1 MNLSRAL
8 VPAFAF
14 CCLLPVACRSMP
26 DGPDDDGG
34 GRAVRADV
42 AAEDEKPPASG
53 EKGGEKAAAK
63 EGDDPQKKAEDK
75 AEELRKKEHEL
86 DYARRALK
94 LARLDQE
101 SAGREAQNAVADA
114 EFELKEALD
123 AREHYRTVE
132 SPLKVTE
139 ETLGIERAQE
149 FRERQ
154 SQELAELEAMY
165 QQEDLATLTKE
176 LVLRRSKMD
185 LVLADKALAIENQQ
199 LADLQAHGIPKK
211 TRELEQATVKAEKK
225 LAEAKAK
232 LARQAS
238 SKELEL
244 LKAEHA
250 VEDHERAVVKLKK
263 ELERAQE
270 KARAAPADAEAG
282 EAARP

>member
-8 VPAFAF
+8 VPAFAL
-14 CCLLPVACRSMP
+14 CCLLPVACRSTP
-26 DGPDDDGG
+26 GLTAE
-34 GRAVRADV
+34 GRAVRAEV
-42 AAEDEKPPASG
+42 ASEDEKKPAS
-53 EKGGEKAAAK
+53 GEKAAAK
-63 EGDDPQKKAEDK
+63 EGKEGEDPKKKAEDK
-75 AEELRKKEHEL
+75 ADELRKKEHEL
-86 DYARRALK
+86 DYARRGLK

-123 AREHYRTVE
+123 AREHYRAVE
-132 SPLKVTE
+132 SPLKVNE

-149 FRERQ
+149 YRERQ

-199 LADLQAHGIPKK
+199 LVDLQGHGIPKK
-211 TRELEQATVKAEKK
+211 VRELEQATVKAEKK

-232 LARQAS
+232 LARHTS

-244 LKAEHA
+244 LKAEHS
-250 VEDHERAVVKLKK
+250 VEDLERAVAKLKT

-270 KARAAPADAEAG
+270 KAREAPSEAVAG
-282 EAARP
+282 QEARP